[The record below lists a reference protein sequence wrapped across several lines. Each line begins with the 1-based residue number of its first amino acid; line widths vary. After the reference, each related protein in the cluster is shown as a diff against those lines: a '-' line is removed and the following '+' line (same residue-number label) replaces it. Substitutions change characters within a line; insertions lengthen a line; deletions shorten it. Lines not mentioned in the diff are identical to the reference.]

1 MASEKAINPTT
12 QANRFDRNLSWAVSK
27 VGCML
32 ISSLFLWGV
41 GHGCLWTF
49 LGLSGRL
56 PVMDQLCD
64 FASILHQNVADWRI
78 WGCEMWLMYA
88 YGANWK
94 LAHGPSGWV
103 TLWKLLLVSESLDP
117 PKFWTESVLPKELPF
132 IYGSICSFISPF
144 VIIYHNLCA
153 MKIGWCGMTRRPM
166 VTMVLQVADAA
177 LYPVLFRQYL
187 EDGSGFTKD
196 LLGFWRCIGSLT
208 TKT

>member
-1 MASEKAINPTT
+1 
-12 QANRFDRNLSWAVSK
+12 
-27 VGCML
+27 
-32 ISSLFLWGV
+32 
-41 GHGCLWTF
+41 
-49 LGLSGRL
+49 
-56 PVMDQLCD
+56 
-64 FASILHQNVADWRI
+64 
-78 WGCEMWLMYA
+78 
-88 YGANWK
+88 
-94 LAHGPSGWV
+94 
-103 TLWKLLLVSESLDP
+103 
-117 PKFWTESVLPKELPF
+117 LPF